1 MHSFLLK
8 VLMFLIIYIPA
19 STFDRTAVFFGIFSS
34 KHLTSEFKKIN
45 IFQKVPVIDHDGF
58 VLTESIAIIRYLTRH
73 FDIEDHWYPKDSKL
87 QAKVDEYLE
96 WQHLNTRLFGS
107 MIFRERV
114 ILPQV
119 EKKPVNNEKLQFYKD
134 NFLKVLK
141 NIEEGFLK
149 DKTYLCGDKI
159 SVSDIF
165 CACEIEQPL
174 AIGFDPFSDV
184 PKLKSWFEKVR
195 KELEPSYSEVNDAL
209 MLTKGG
215 IEKGKL

>member
-1 MHSFLLK
+1 MTLK
-8 VLMFLIIYIPA
+8 VFYDLMSQPCRALLIFLKKNKIP
-19 STFDRTAVFFGIFSS
+19 FDPKVIALRRGE
-34 KHLTSEFKKIN
+34 HLAPEFKKIN
-45 IFQKVPVIDHDGF
+45 TFQKVPVIDHDGF

-73 FDIEDHWYPKDSKL
+73 FDVEDHWYPKDSKL

-107 MIFRERV
+107 MTFRERV
-114 ILPQV
+114 ILPQI

-149 DKTYLCGDKI
+149 DKTYLCGEKI

-184 PKLKSWFEKVR
+184 PKLKSWFDKVR
-195 KELEPSYSEVNDAL
+195 KELEPSYSEVNDVL
-209 MLTKGG
+209 MLIKG
-215 IEKGKL
+215 